1 MRLLRIAKSKR
12 HFGLLSESAT
22 MTDQQDIIRALYKKI
37 FDEDFNPNDEEHR
50 QNLQNAVYILENLGV
65 HVGEYGFTL
74 KK

>member
-1 MRLLRIAKSKR
+1 
-12 HFGLLSESAT
+12 